1 MGGKGKFLGGILMGL
16 GLAFLLDPDRG
27 ALVAIEA
34 LIDDARRENAF
45 GLLKLADNLD
55 AKTRDLRNRA
65 RGSAAELG
73 SRLRR
78 EEVDDDTLGARV
90 RSAIGRVVSH
100 PGAIEVDVVDRRVT
114 VRGPVLA
121 AEAHDL
127 IGTVRGVRGVSD
139 VIDETSVHSTAEG
152 VPALQGEGS
161 RSNG

>member
-27 ALVAIEA
+27 A
-34 LIDDARRENAF
+34 ARRARVRDETAKA
-45 GLLKLADNLD
+45 GRKLADNLD

-100 PGAIEVDVVDRRVT
+100 PDAIEVDVIDRRVT

>member
-1 MGGKGKFLGGILMGL
+1 MGL

-27 ALVAIEA
+27 A
-34 LIDDARRENAF
+34 ARRARVRDQTSKA
-45 GLLKLADNLD
+45 GRRLADTLD

-100 PGAIEVDVVDRRVT
+100 PGAIEVDVIDRRVT

-152 VPALQGEGS
+152 VPARQGEGS
-161 RSNG
+161 RSTG